1 MGFSFRKSFKV
12 GPFRTTVSHR
22 GITNSVGAGG
32 LRYSKTAR
40 FADVGSSDQDQRI
53 TDGQPTAAPKG
64 NPIVGLIVLAVIG
77 YVLYKVLT

>member
-1 MGFSFRKSFKV
+1 MGFSFRKSFRV

-22 GITNSVGAGG
+22 GITNSIGAAG

-40 FADVGSSDQDQRI
+40 FADLGSSNQDQMI
-53 TDGQPTAAPKG
+53 ADDQPAAAPEG

-77 YVLYKVLT
+77 YVLYKLLT